1 MCSSPNCVCT
11 APTQSPWHAQ
21 GGIDTD
27 TDTDTDATNQ
37 HSGVPPPASF
47 TARQHAQN
55 PDPATF
61 CRRRQHAP
69 LPRDGGSV
77 ARRGAV
83 RCGAWQRNK
92 EGKSKGGRAAR
103 SRWECLATGAGEEE
117 LPEAGKDQHGH
128 RRQTASDIVLSDVV
142 VIVCAVVRADGV
154 FAQRS
159 RCVSFWRTTIQRS
172 YIFISWRYPPIAE
185 HVKFCEGN
193 SQTHLH
199 REAFYISADRDRI
212 VDTSWLA
219 CLCCFL
225 LSSLPHTPLLLSVF
239 LASITGLSS
248 SGISIPVASQPPTE
262 KETYTCISVLFVYKS
277 QLQITFLGFLLQS
290 FVTHHRIPYS
300 VLLWLKR
307 TTRQFFLDP
316 SISPEIHSWI
326 SSCRLPNK
334 SSICL
339 FVLCSLNFYP
349 LSPFIPFLNF
359 SFIRVLFETIC
370 HTIEEISHFSE

>member
-1 MCSSPNCVCT
+1 MKAAANSCFFGHVCVPALTACALPRHKAHDT
-11 APTQSPWHAQ
+11 HREALTPAPTPTQQTNTPMSRHRPPSPL
-21 GGIDTD
+21 D
-27 TDTDTDATNQ
+27 
-37 HSGVPPPASF
+37 SMPGVPKTQTLPHSAAGAS
-47 TARQHAQN
+47 TPR
-55 PDPATF
+55 
-61 CRRRQHAP
+61 CRETVAV
-69 LPRDGGSV
+69 LPV
-77 ARRGAV
+77 AV

-300 VLLWLKR
+300 VLL
-307 TTRQFFLDP
+307 
-316 SISPEIHSWI
+316 
-326 SSCRLPNK
+326 
-334 SSICL
+334 
-339 FVLCSLNFYP
+339 
-349 LSPFIPFLNF
+349 
-359 SFIRVLFETIC
+359 
-370 HTIEEISHFSE
+370 